1 MFKHFFRLIFLLFTL
16 SSKVVFAHAVVT
28 ETSLNIDPV
37 QAGKT
42 RQVSL
47 IFNSRVELALSH
59 FDLVKKGDVHERL
72 KVDQGQKRGEVIV
85 ELPALDPGEHAIRL
99 KVFAADGHLT
109 EDIIHF
115 FVVE

>member
-1 MFKHFFRLIFLLFTL
+1 MFKHFFRIFFLLLTL
-16 SSKVVFAHAVVT
+16 ISKVVFAHAVVT
-28 ETSLNIDPV
+28 ETSLKIDPV
-37 QAGKT
+37 QAGKSNK
-42 RQVSL
+42 VSL

-59 FDLVKKGDVHERL
+59 FDLVKKGDIHERL
-72 KVDQGQKRGEVIV
+72 KVDRGQKRGEVII

>member
-1 MFKHFFRLIFLLFTL
+1 MFNHMFQLVFLLFTL
-16 SSKVVFAHAVVT
+16 SLGDVFAHAVVT
-28 ETSLNIDPV
+28 ETSLKIDPI
-37 QAGKT
+37 QAGKAS
-42 RQVSL
+42 QVSL
-47 IFNSRVELALSH
+47 TFNSRVELALSH
-59 FDLVKKGDVHERL
+59 FDLVKKGDIHERL
-72 KVDQGQKRGEVIV
+72 KVDQGQKRGEVII

>member
-1 MFKHFFRLIFLLFTL
+1 MFKYFFQLVFLLFTL
-16 SSKVVFAHAVVT
+16 SLGDVFAHAVVT
-28 ETSLNIDPV
+28 ETSLKIDPI
-37 QAGKT
+37 QAGKAS
-42 RQVSL
+42 QVSL
-47 IFNSRVELALSH
+47 TFNSRVELALSH
-59 FDLVKKGDVHERL
+59 FDLVKKGDIHERL
-72 KVDQGQKRGEVIV
+72 KVDQGQKRGEVII